1 MKITY
6 ITEVPTGHLYLVGT
20 SKLRCYLPMALGG
33 QIVAVAHEDLVEV
46 VDHEV
51 VEEGADRPDVHSL
64 IELSMRHGRWS
75 LAVDGVLLCSWIH
88 NW

>member
-1 MKITY
+1 MGITY
-6 ITEVPTGHLYLVGT
+6 FYGR
-20 SKLRCYLPMALGG
+20 KLEGYLPMALGG
-33 QIVAVAHEDLVEV
+33 QIVAVADEDLVEV

-64 IELSMRHGRWS
+64 IERSMRHGGWS